1 MNVTLQSSGGES
13 SLAAIL
19 RRRAAVIAALLAVI
33 AVVLSMLASTPS
45 ALAQAQPTGG
55 DGANT
60 VVEDDQ
66 TGGGAEVTP
75 GEPAVPAAESKPKSQ
90 DNAERNAESVQE
102 QPAVRQAEG
111 AKKNWANEYIES
123 VKIFRNGSEV
133 PITDPPDKETDLVAG
148 TSIAV
153 QFDWNALGKDEAAP
167 GDVLEVELPSWLKL
181 NAELK
186 GPMGDVGQ
194 CYGASGSRKI
204 TCTFGERPA
213 GVHIKNGYLKFTAV
227 AEKTQSAEK
236 LTFGN
241 VEVDVYYLLTKR
253 RNGPVVGV
261 GVKPEGVGDS
271 VIKGGQY
278 SYEYEFNGK
287 KYAQLVWNIIIPPS
301 KVNEI
306 VDKGGYIEITDH
318 LQSAKVVDPDTG
330 KEVELPQ
337 YVAPMAK
344 GPFSVLRRSGES
356 LTKGTWSNNSDEPKC
371 KPGGEF
377 DLEGIKCADKVYGNT
392 QDTLKYFEGRNGEE
406 VEITGITP
414 STDWKESS
422 TYTAK
427 IKNPVRDSAYRVG
440 IFTVVP
446 ADLLKTF
453 SDGKGGKPASP
464 RVQNSAEVNG
474 ATIVAKDGSALYVRS
489 EIGATTYKDS
499 TNFVIKKAVLPDLQG
514 SDVKEFTLRYTVGDK
529 TSECKI
535 APGSDCRIEKVA
547 PDTKVTIEEPAV
559 AGSKLEWQPGVFTY
573 ENAAANKTQV
583 TIEGNKAT
591 IAKPVPGERVVLTV
605 TNSYAKATGSL
616 LIKKDVQGLADKK
629 LLKDEIEVD
638 YICVPAGQP
647 TDNEQPIR
655 VKVPTN
661 GDVKEIKGIPVG
673 HECVVKENVSSAEV
687 DKHGI
692 SVTYSPE
699 GGKVTIKQGQGEN
712 DSNRVTVTNK
722 YTRNVAP
729 IFLKKVVAGERPEGL
744 NDDTEFTV
752 KYQCDNDSADGK
764 VKANQ
769 PTELKLKA
777 KGDPVTGPEFPLDTK
792 CKVVDEA
799 KDKPKFEDFNF
810 TAELGGEITVSNDA
824 EASTLV
830 VTNTFK
836 KDEAKLR
843 VTKAVSGDAGALAA
857 EKEFVFEY
865 TCGTDTG
872 ELKVK
877 GNGFAETERTFPVG
891 TECTVTERGV
901 EPDGAAQIH
910 NHILT
915 VTPEVVQRVV
925 VGKDEGAKYT
935 NNYVVKKGKFG
946 VAKKA
951 EGENGNAAEREFV
964 FDYTCGAETGQVR
977 ARGNGL
983 VIEAP
988 VELPVGTECTVTE
1001 SKSAVDIADYDFL
1014 TPDDQL
1020 TKTVTVREGET
1031 AVAEFVNTYARQ
1043 VNKFK
1048 VEKVVKVVDGAVAP
1062 ATFDFDYKCVL
1073 GEDVITGE
1081 ILGVPA
1087 NGSGESAEIPTNYV
1101 CSVTERDAKVVGATL
1116 VTEIGDGVKIVAKQ
1130 PDGVAS
1136 IPVIKVDNIY
1146 TKDLGEFTITKK
1158 LVDPDGIAAGK
1169 TFDFAYVCTPPA
1181 DRAGEP
1187 NVEGVLTVAAGAS
1200 ATSPK
1205 IPAGFNCEVKEVGAE
1220 IVDSNLVTTGLDST
1234 LVITK
1239 DGKTPAEVTNTYS
1252 QWKGALKVSKQIL
1265 GIKADSKLLQGH
1277 EFEAAY
1283 KCVKNDKTT
1292 NEGSVKVKA
1301 GETVTVDNIVANSV
1315 CTVTE
1320 KLDSTKVGSL
1330 RFQPELSTTE
1340 VAAAKITVDGGSTD
1354 AKLLNSYV
1362 ELGNFAIT
1370 KELGGLTGEAAGK
1383 DREFHMIAIWT
1394 DNGVETTK
1402 EFTIRAGQVYKEFPE
1417 LPVGTKVTLKE
1428 RHPGNGVFVQ
1438 WHTPGFTSDRAGAI
1452 VDHHD
1457 GTAELTI
1464 VADSPVDNPQLVT
1477 LTNTGNPPW
1486 WWALVPL
1493 AILGGGGGS
1502 SNGSSTATNP
1512 TTPHSTTP
1520 QAPAQ
1525 AKSSNAPASLARTG
1539 ASVLGVVALAGL
1551 AIAAGVFLVRRGR
1564 NKS

>member
-1 MNVTLQSSGGES
+1 MFAATPVALAEPES
-13 SLAAIL
+13 TAAATT
-19 RRRAAVIAALLAVI
+19 AAAPANP
-33 AVVLSMLASTPS
+33 TPS
-45 ALAQAQPTGG
+45 GTTAPDVENSNQGDSETGDNG
-55 DGANT
+55 TPSPANT
-60 VVEDDQ
+60 
-66 TGGGAEVTP
+66 
-75 GEPAVPAAESKPKSQ
+75 PAP
-90 DNAERNAESVQE
+90 
-102 QPAVRQAEG
+102 
-111 AKKNWANEYIES
+111 
-123 VKIFRNGSEV
+123 
-133 PITDPPDKETDLVAG
+133 
-148 TSIAV
+148 
-153 QFDWNALGKDEAAP
+153 
-167 GDVLEVELPSWLKL
+167 
-181 NAELK
+181 
-186 GPMGDVGQ
+186 
-194 CYGASGSRKI
+194 
-204 TCTFGERPA
+204 
-213 GVHIKNGYLKFTAV
+213 
-227 AEKTQSAEK
+227 
-236 LTFGN
+236 
-241 VEVDVYYLLTKR
+241 
-253 RNGPVVGV
+253 
-261 GVKPEGVGDS
+261 
-271 VIKGGQY
+271 
-278 SYEYEFNGK
+278 
-287 KYAQLVWNIIIPPS
+287 
-301 KVNEI
+301 
-306 VDKGGYIEITDH
+306 
-318 LQSAKVVDPDTG
+318 
-330 KEVELPQ
+330 
-337 YVAPMAK
+337 
-344 GPFSVLRRSGES
+344 
-356 LTKGTWSNNSDEPKC
+356 
-371 KPGGEF
+371 
-377 DLEGIKCADKVYGNT
+377 
-392 QDTLKYFEGRNGEE
+392 
-406 VEITGITP
+406 TP
-414 STDWKESS
+414 S
-422 TYTAK
+422 
-427 IKNPVRDSAYRVG
+427 PQVR
-440 IFTVVP
+440 P
-446 ADLLKTF
+446 
-453 SDGKGGKPASP
+453 
-464 RVQNSAEVNG
+464 
-474 ATIVAKDGSALYVRS
+474 
-489 EIGATTYKDS
+489 
-499 TNFVIKKAVLPDLQG
+499 
-514 SDVKEFTLRYTVGDK
+514 
-529 TSECKI
+529 
-535 APGSDCRIEKVA
+535 
-547 PDTKVTIEEPAV
+547 
-559 AGSKLEWQPGVFTY
+559 
-573 ENAAANKTQV
+573 
-583 TIEGNKAT
+583 
-591 IAKPVPGERVVLTV
+591 
-605 TNSYAKATGSL
+605 TGSL
-616 LIKKDVQGLADKK
+616 LIKKEILGLPYESLDHSHSRIA
-629 LLKDEIEVD
+629 
-638 YICVPAGQP
+638 YTCVPANQVSFGAG
-647 TDNEQPIR
+647 TVVN
-655 VKVPTN
+655 VPNN
-661 GDVKEIKGIPVG
+661 GDVLEIKDIPVG
-673 HECVVKENVSSAEV
+673 HRCHVTASN
-687 DKHGI
+687 GI
-692 SVTYSPE
+692 VPDGYTLYLTYSAYS
-699 GGKVTIKQGQGEN
+699 GIVTIKEGQGEN
-712 DSNRVTVTNK
+712 DSNLVTLT
-722 YTRNVAP
+722 YQYELDTAP
-729 IFLKKVVAGERPEGL
+729 IFIRKVVTGERPAGL

-752 KYQCDNDSADGK
+752 QYRCDKDSADGT
-764 VKANQ
+764 VTANT
-769 PTELKLKA
+769 PTEVKLKA
-777 KGDPVTGPEFPLDTK
+777 DGDPVAGPEFPTGTK
-792 CKVVDEA
+792 CKVVAEKPDE
-799 KDKPKFEDFNF
+799 PKFEGYIF
-810 TAELGGEITVSNDA
+810 TPELGHEITVTVEKIFYVNALDDETTVTDDSEVN
-824 EASTLV
+824 TLV

-843 VTKAVSGDAGALAA
+843 VTKAVSGDAGALAG
-857 EKEFVFEY
+857 EKEFTFKY
-865 TCGTDTG
+865 TCGADSG

-877 GNGFAETERTFPVG
+877 GNGFAETEKTFPVG
-891 TECTVTERGV
+891 TECTVTELGV
-901 EPDGAAQIH
+901 EPDGSAQIH

-935 NNYVVKKGKFG
+935 NNYAVKKGKFG

-951 EGENGNAAEREFV
+951 EGENGKAAEREFV

-1001 SKSAVDIADYDFL
+1001 SKSAVEIADYDFL

-1043 VNKFK
+1043 LNKFK

-1073 GEDVITGE
+1073 GEDTITGE

-1101 CSVTERDAKVVGATL
+1101 CTVTERDAKVVGATL

-1169 TFDFAYVCTPPA
+1169 TFDFKYVCTPPA
-1181 DRAGEP
+1181 DRAGEAP
-1187 NVEGVLTVAAGAS
+1187 IEGVLTVAAGAS

-1220 IVDSNLVTTGLDST
+1220 IVDSNLVTTGLDAT

-1239 DGKTPAEVTNTYS
+1239 DGKTPVEVTNTYS

-1265 GIKADSKLLQGH
+1265 GIKADSKLLKDH
-1277 EFEAAY
+1277 EFEAAF

-1320 KLDSTKVGSL
+1320 KLDSTKVSSL

-1340 VAAAKITVDGGSTD
+1340 VTAEKITVDGGSTD

-1383 DREFHMIAIWT
+1383 DREFHMLAIWT

-1464 VADSPVDNPQLVT
+1464 VADSPADKPQLVT

-1502 SNGSSTATNP
+1502 SNGSSTSAP
-1512 TTPHSTTP
+1512 QSTTP

-1551 AIAAGVFLVRRGR
+1551 AVAAGVFLVRRGR
-1564 NKS
+1564 NNS